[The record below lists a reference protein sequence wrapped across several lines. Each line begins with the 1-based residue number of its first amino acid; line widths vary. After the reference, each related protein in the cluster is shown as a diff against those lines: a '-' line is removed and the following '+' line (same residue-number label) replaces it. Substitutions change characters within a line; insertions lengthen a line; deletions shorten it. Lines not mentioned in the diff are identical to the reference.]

1 MNRRVLGVV
10 LAAAILIVVAIA
22 VLVQYKAPAAPQ
34 GGSTGPEPVG
44 LRTNMTNDGNWTLD
58 VFGGRAPIKSLRMEI
73 QNASSGE
80 LIFTLKLSD
89 ITPAKN
95 NPNGILNDS
104 NADGYLDAGD
114 SIILRSIPNIEGCR
128 LQFIIKDSVV
138 GSFILSK

>member
-10 LAAAILIVVAIA
+10 LAAAIFIVVAIA

-34 GGSTGPEPVG
+34 GGSTGPGPVG
-44 LRTNMTNDGNWTLD
+44 LRSNMTNDGNWTLD
-58 VFGGRAPIKSLRMEI
+58 VFCGRASIMSLRMEI
-73 QNASSGE
+73 QNASSGG
-80 LIFTLKLSD
+80 LIFALKLSD

-95 NPNGILNDS
+95 HPNAVLNDS

-128 LQFIIKDSVV
+128 LQFFMGHSVV
-138 GSFILSK
+138 GSFTLSK